1 VTQHRRCVIRYTN
14 LLKHKCLHVNGL
26 VAGVVA
32 IHGGGMML
40 IQQKFL
46 DEYDEI
52 CEQLMDLEAKVCCS
66 LRPAFTSDR
75 IFQSHPLR

>member
-1 VTQHRRCVIRYTN
+1 
-14 LLKHKCLHVNGL
+14 
-26 VAGVVA
+26 
-32 IHGGGMML
+32 ML